1 MPRPHT
7 KRPDCV
13 IDGSQDPT
21 VMRCKH
27 CGSTEP
33 LALPM
38 ALNDV
43 VKLTKVFEEVHGLC
57 HMSLLEL
64 RTKHQVTRDALNAT
78 PPPARL
84 YDVLRGQLYRVE
96 AAIRRLEPDP
106 NAWPK

>member
-1 MPRPHT
+1 MPRPNT

-27 CGSTEP
+27 CGGTEP

-43 VKLTKVFEEVHGLC
+43 VKLTKVFEEAHGLC
-57 HMSLLEL
+57 HMSLVAL
-64 RTKHQVTRDALNAT
+64 RS
-78 PPPARL
+78 RL
-84 YDVLRGQLYRVE
+84 DVLWDLPAPKSY
-96 AAIRRLEPDP
+96 AIRDRRAAEMTLVKRAIFMREEQNKKKRL
-106 NAWPK
+106 KS